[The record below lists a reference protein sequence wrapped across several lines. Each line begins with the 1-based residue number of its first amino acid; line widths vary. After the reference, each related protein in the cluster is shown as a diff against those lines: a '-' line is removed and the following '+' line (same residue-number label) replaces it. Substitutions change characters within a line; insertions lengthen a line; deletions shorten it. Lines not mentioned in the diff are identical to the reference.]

1 MTPYQLAAVGLLYAP
16 RTGFIGTLEANYT
29 GGFYLDKENTALQNG
44 YTTLAASAGWRA
56 KDCELCI
63 TGQNLTEK
71 RVPVAAS
78 ELGDGQYYLLP
89 ARQVTLTARYWF

>member
-56 KDCELCI
+56 KDWELRN
-63 TGQNLTEK
+63 TGQVYREFKGPILI
-71 RVPVAAS
+71 RP
-78 ELGDGQYYLLP
+78 GD
-89 ARQVTLTARYWF
+89 